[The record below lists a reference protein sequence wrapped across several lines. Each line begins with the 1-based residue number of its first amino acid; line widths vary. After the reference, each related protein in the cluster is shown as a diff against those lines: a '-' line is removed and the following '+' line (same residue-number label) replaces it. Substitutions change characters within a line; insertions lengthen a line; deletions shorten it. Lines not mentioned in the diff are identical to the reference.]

1 MEEHKRTR
9 PVVTGFKEMI
19 DPDTGELTD
28 MPVVGHIDFMAGDQ
42 DEFYLIY
49 SKLISLIIEDDL
61 SGPEIKVY
69 AYLLKTFGVGV
80 PIALIK
86 SIKENM
92 SVIMKIKTST
102 IDNAISKLSSR
113 PTPLIFRKDK
123 SVYYLNPRFGL
134 KGSSSERNKQM
145 KILIQLG
152 CKNC

>member
-1 MEEHKRTR
+1 MNEHMRSKQIISD
-9 PVVTGFKEMI
+9 FKEMI
-19 DPDTGELTD
+19 DPDTGELVD
-28 MPVVGHIDFMAGDQ
+28 MPIVNTINFIAGDK

-86 SIKENM
+86 SIKEDM
-92 SVIMKIKTST
+92 STLMKIKTST
-102 IDNAISKLSSR
+102 IDNAISRLSSR

>member
-1 MEEHKRTR
+1 MKEHIRTR
-9 PVVTGFKEMI
+9 QVVTDFKEMI
-19 DPDTGELTD
+19 DPDTGELLD
-28 MPVVGHIDFMAGDQ
+28 MPVVQNLGYITGDR

-86 SIKENM
+86 SIKEDM

-102 IDNAISKLSSR
+102 IDNAISRLASR

-134 KGSSSERNKQM
+134 KGSSSDRDKQM
-145 KILIQLG
+145 RILFQLG

>member
-1 MEEHKRTR
+1 MDEHMRSKQI
-9 PVVTGFKEMI
+9 VSDFKEMI
-19 DPDTGELTD
+19 DPDTGELVD
-28 MPVVGHIDFMAGDQ
+28 MPIVNTVNFIAGDK

-86 SIKENM
+86 SIKEDM
-92 SVIMKIKTST
+92 STLMKIKTST
-102 IDNAISKLSSR
+102 IDNAISRLSSR

-145 KILIQLG
+145 RILFQLG

>member
-1 MEEHKRTR
+1 M
-9 PVVTGFKEMI
+9 V
-19 DPDTGELTD
+19 DPDTGEMMD
-28 MPVVGHIDFMAGDQ
+28 MPIVGHVDYMAGDQ

-145 KILIQLG
+145 RILIQLG

>member
-1 MEEHKRTR
+1 MKEHVRTR
-9 PVVTGFKEMI
+9 QVVSGFKEMV
-19 DPDTGELTD
+19 DPDTGELMD
-28 MPVVGHIDFMAGDQ
+28 MPVVGSIDFIAGDQ

-86 SIKENM
+86 SIKEDM

-145 KILIQLG
+145 RILFQLG

>member
-28 MPVVGHIDFMAGDQ
+28 MPIVGHIDFMAGDQ

>member
-1 MEEHKRTR
+1 MKEHIRTR
-9 PVVTGFKEMI
+9 QVIDDFKEMV
-19 DPDTGELTD
+19 DPDTGELTNV
-28 MPVVGHIDFMAGDQ
+28 PVIKSIDFVAGDR

-86 SIKENM
+86 SIKEDM
-92 SVIMKIKTST
+92 SILMKIKTST
-102 IDNAISKLSSR
+102 IDNAISRLSSR

-134 KGSSSERNKQM
+134 KGSSSDRDKQM
-145 KILIQLG
+145 RILFQLG

>member
-1 MEEHKRTR
+1 MKEHVRTKQ
-9 PVVTGFKEMI
+9 VITDFKEMI
-19 DPDTGELTD
+19 DPETGELMN
-28 MPVVGHIDFMAGDQ
+28 MPVANTFEYIAGDR
-42 DEFYLIY
+42 DDFYLVY

-61 SGPEIKVY
+61 SRPEIKVY

-86 SIKENM
+86 SIKEDM

-102 IDNAISKLSSR
+102 IDNAISKLSTRS
-113 PTPLIFRKDK
+113 TPLIFRKDK

-134 KGSSSERNKQM
+134 KGSSSEREKQM
-145 KILIQLG
+145 KILFQLG